1 MYIQVSR
8 DQDHTIPFRCCCL
21 GHVFGT
27 AAASFGSVVITKRKL
42 KTNGYALHI
51 KQLLFA
57 ALFLFFFGFP
67 YFFGGYCIAFWAF
80 LFLGRKINCATG
92 ATTTAVEEEDRT
104 QNREMHRFKGQKRV
118 GHTARRILK
127 KAGQELPKWQRRVKT
142 RSSLLIRKESLK
154 AYLEIRLYL

>member
-1 MYIQVSR
+1 LSWPCFWNGSCFFRLCRHYQKEAKDKRICAAHQATAFCCPVS
-8 DQDHTIPFRCCCL
+8 
-21 GHVFGT
+21 
-27 AAASFGSVVITKRKL
+27 
-42 KTNGYALHI
+42 
-51 KQLLFA
+51 
-57 ALFLFFFGFP
+57 FFFGFP

-127 KAGQELPKWQRRVKT
+127 KAGQELSKWQRRVRI
-142 RSSLLIRKESLK
+142 RSSLLIKK
-154 AYLEIRLYL
+154 